1 MGGWSPWAGRV
12 FYQSFPRGA
21 RTILGVLG
29 NGPGSSWPES
39 GPDHPNPA
47 RCLAQVAFP
56 VLSFHSAP
64 QGSAARCRWGLGRIV
79 GSGRIGVQTVMVTV
93 LGGQSELRVPTVG
106 FLLPP
111 HWAPAGSPRHRAWRC
126 VFSHPETLNDS
137 VEEDP
142 GRRVECG
149 QAARS
154 HPGVKLS
161 VPQLHGEQGAAGRQV
176 WGRRGP
182 GGSGPGSP
190 PSHLFCSPS
199 GLLLLPL
206 GLPGGW
212 EEARDLLPT
221 HTPALCVSYRVNSPC
236 DSQCACP
243 GRVFPMGGP

>member
-1 MGGWSPWAGRV
+1 M
-12 FYQSFPRGA
+12 
-21 RTILGVLG
+21 LG

-47 RCLAQVAFP
+47 GCLAQVAFP

-64 QGSAARCRWGLGRIV
+64 QGSAARCRWGWEGSWGREE
-79 GSGRIGVQTVMVTV
+79 SGVQTVMVTV
-93 LGGQSELRVPTVG
+93 LGGQSEPRVPTVG
-106 FLLPP
+106 TASSPLGPCRQSSPHGMEVCLLPSRDLTNSR
-111 HWAPAGSPRHRAWRC
+111 G
-126 VFSHPETLNDS
+126 
-137 VEEDP
+137 EDP

-149 QAARS
+149 QAARG

-182 GGSGPGSP
+182 GGSGPGLP

-199 GLLLLPL
+199 GLLLLPP

-212 EEARDLLPT
+212 GAETYYP
-221 HTPALCVSYRVNSPC
+221 HTPALCVSYRVNSPL
-236 DSQCACP
+236 
-243 GRVFPMGGP
+243 